1 MKTKPTRRKQQQQQ
15 EDDEMQKQQK
25 ITKYMRKQEN
35 QQNETTTTNPGIEQ
49 QQQANDAETKQ
60 QQQQQQQQQQPRMTI
75 KYKGIVISDLKRF
88 LEQKKTERAARVKEV
103 KINVESAE
111 CHKLKFSNVQSAH
124 RPRPGEISGPDKQLL
139 EKTGAANGN

>member
-1 MKTKPTRRKQQQQQ
+1 
-15 EDDEMQKQQK
+15 MQKQQQK
-25 ITKYMRKQEN
+25 ITRYVRKQEN
-35 QQNETTTTNPGIEQ
+35 QQNETTTTEPGIEQ
-49 QQQANDAETKQ
+49 QQQTNDAETKQ
-60 QQQQQQQQQQPRMTI
+60 QQQQPPRMTI
-75 KYKGIVISDLKRF
+75 KSKGIVISDLKRF